1 MKKILFIFLFI
12 CKNSSIILAQDLVV
26 LNQKDIQKILIA
38 HNKERHLVGVSDL
51 VWDDSIAN
59 FAKNWASFLAGEDN
73 GLKHRK
79 NNAFGENLASFNGY
93 DFSADFGVNLWLRE
107 KKDYK
112 YSPIENNNNQK
123 AIGHYTQLV
132 WKNSTKVGCA
142 CVQSKSKT
150 FYFVCNYD
158 PPGNYIGEFPY

>member
-79 NNAFGENLASFNGY
+79 NNGS
-93 DFSADFGVNLWLRE
+93 
-107 KKDYK
+107 
-112 YSPIENNNNQK
+112 
-123 AIGHYTQLV
+123 
-132 WKNSTKVGCA
+132 
-142 CVQSKSKT
+142 
-150 FYFVCNYD
+150 
-158 PPGNYIGEFPY
+158 